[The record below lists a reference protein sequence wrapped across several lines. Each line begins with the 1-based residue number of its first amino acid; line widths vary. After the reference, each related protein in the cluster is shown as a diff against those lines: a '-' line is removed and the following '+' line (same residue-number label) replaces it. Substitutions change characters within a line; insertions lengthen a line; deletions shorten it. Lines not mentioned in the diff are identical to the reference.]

1 MYDITAVR
9 NSKSFKLYIGAKSTT
24 YTFTRPPLGDPL
36 TDDSGKTTG
45 FHTFNGAETNTLVTV
60 KQQWR
65 LLNSRSDTVI
75 DWNVNATLV
84 AIYMQ
89 RPIILS
95 ALRLRNMQLDSLLV

>member
-45 FHTFNGAETNTLVTV
+45 FHTFNGAETSTLVTV
-60 KQQWR
+60 KPEEYA
-65 LLNSRSDTVI
+65 TVEI
-75 DWNVNATLV
+75 TE
-84 AIYMQ
+84 Q
-89 RPIILS
+89 PK
-95 ALRLRNMQLDSLLV
+95 